1 MALGQYEQIIVE
13 GLQRLSDGP
22 WSVPDLG
29 RAEMV
34 INDEMCG
41 GYGPDCD
48 TSVVFGW
55 LRSLSDADRNDLVAR
70 ANEARSVREGTSN

>member
-1 MALGQYEQIIVE
+1 MALGQYEQIVFE
-13 GLQRLSDGP
+13 ALERLSGGP

-29 RAEMV
+29 RAEQI

-48 TSVVFGW
+48 TSAVLDW
-55 LRSLSDADRNDLVAR
+55 LRSLSDADRSDLILR
-70 ANEARSVREGTSN
+70 ANDELSRQQGTST